1 MSTAESHAEPAP
13 EPAKTH
19 EPAPKDDATA
29 RKKRAARRAR
39 KAKGI
44 LAHPLLLLLV
54 GAMLSNLLIPEWN
67 RRSEVHQRELAVK
80 VEVSTRVNE
89 AVVAMVTA
97 TQAALVGA
105 RGQSPEEF
113 DRAYMTWQ
121 VRRAVIASEFATYGQ
136 GTTLARDWE
145 ALATAV
151 DDAYASAGLHDPARR
166 AESFRTWGAR
176 RATLDQKRDALLRD
190 LLRARLA
197 PFR

>member
-1 MSTAESHAEPAP
+1 MSDAEPHAEPAA
-13 EPAKTH
+13 EPTKTQ
-19 EPAPKDDATA
+19 EPAPTHDASA
-29 RKKRAARRAR
+29 RKRRAARRAK
-39 KAKGI
+39 KAQGI

-54 GAMLSNLLIPEWN
+54 GALLSNLLIPEWN
-67 RRSEVHQRELAVK
+67 RRSEVHQRELTVK
-80 VEVSTRVNE
+80 VEVSTRINE

-113 DRAYMTWQ
+113 DRAYMAWQ
-121 VRRAVIASEFATYGQ
+121 VRRAVIASELATYGQ
-136 GTTLARDWE
+136 GTTLVRDWE

-166 AESFRTWGAR
+166 AESYRTWGAR
-176 RATLDQKRDALLRD
+176 RATLDQKRNALLRD

-197 PFR
+197 PFQ